1 MKYSKLSDEEII
13 KAYRNGDL
21 EAVDFM
27 LRKYTPLIYKSH
39 NNRYAA
45 GCNRD
50 DFIQEGFIG
59 LLSAINQYD
68 VESGASFYTFAKT
81 CINNSMNKL
90 IQKSLQKKNQILN
103 NSASLEEEQQL
114 SEDVLADPARIV
126 LSKMIN
132 EDTFDEVENVLSKGE
147 LDVYR
152 LLREGYSTSEIADI
166 LDKDV
171 KSVDNSIQRIK
182 SKARKLN

>member
-1 MKYSKLSDEEII
+1 MNYSDMSDDDII
-13 KAYRNGDL
+13 KAYRKGDL
-21 EAVDFM
+21 EAQDAM
-27 LRKYTPLIYKSH
+27 IRRYTPLIYKSH

-45 GCNRD
+45 GFSRD

-68 VESGASFYTFAKT
+68 LDSDASFYTFART

-103 NSASLEEEQQL
+103 NSASLEDDAEIPEVI
-114 SEDVLADPARIV
+114 ENDPESIV

-132 EDTFDEVENVLSKGE
+132 EDAFDKVENVLSKGE
-147 LDVYR
+147 LLVYR
-152 LLREGYSTSEIADI
+152 LLRKGYTASEIASEI
-166 LDKDV
+166 GKDT

-182 SKARKLN
+182 SKAKKV